1 MASLTPPE
9 RGAAVKTYDEPFGLP
24 RGSIRAFLT
33 VLLVGITS
41 AIMFVPIPS
50 GKDDVKSM
58 FVLLTGIAVRDYFA
72 SRERPDAERE
82 AERRRQ
88 TMSVRESPQVAPTS

>member
-1 MASLTPPE
+1 M
-9 RGAAVKTYDEPFGLP
+9 KTFDEPFGLP

-33 VLLVGITS
+33 VFLVGITA
-41 AIMFVPIPS
+41 AIMFIPIPA

-72 SRERPDAERE
+72 SREHPRTGIGRDERE
-82 AERRRQ
+82 SVGVSARRR
-88 TMSVRESPQVAPTS
+88 EPQAAAG

>member
-1 MASLTPPE
+1 M
-9 RGAAVKTYDEPFGLP
+9 KTFDEPFGVP
-24 RGSIRAFLT
+24 RGTVRAFLT

-72 SRERPDAERE
+72 SRERPSAERVS
-82 AERRRQ
+82 ERRDPHALAGEEQ
-88 TMSVRESPQVAPTS
+88 SAAVA